1 MKKAVGIVIE
11 YNPFHNGHKYHLDKA
26 KELGDIVIGV
36 MSGDYV
42 QRGEPAFINKWSRGE
57 IALKEGIDILCELP
71 SYYSTQSA
79 EIFAKSSIGILKNLG
94 VTTILFGSESSN
106 IEKLKKILE
115 LEKNKEFN
123 EEIRRNLDEGIS
135 YPNAY
140 SLSIKKFFEEDIEI
154 NSNDILGIEYLRAIK
169 YYDEKIEAKTLK
181 RRAGGYYSQKEEN
194 NIMSATGIRKLIF
207 ENKSI
212 ENLVTKNSFEVLEKE
227 KEKITKIS
235 DFYPLIRYA
244 ILSKKEKLADY
255 QDVENGLENR
265 IYEMA
270 LKYENHQEFFNNLIT
285 KRYTIGR
292 IQRILIH
299 ILLDITKADTNYLK
313 ENIPYIRILG
323 FSKKGREYLKTIEK
337 NNDVKILTSFKN
349 IKKILNEKEIK
360 FLELNEKAS
369 IIYKIINP
377 YEDRK
382 IPIIID

>member
-140 SLSIKKFFEEDIEI
+140 SLSIKKFLEKDIEI

>member
-11 YNPFHNGHKYHLDKA
+11 YNPFHNGHKYHLNKA

-94 VTTILFGSESSN
+94 VTTIIFGSESSN

-123 EEIRRNLDEGIS
+123 EEIRRNLDRGIS

>member
-1 MKKAVGIVIE
+1 MKKAVGIVVE

-26 KELGDIVIGV
+26 KELGNIVIGV
-36 MSGDYV
+36 MSGDYL
-42 QRGEPAFINKWSRGE
+42 QRGEPAFINKWSRAE

-94 VTTILFGSESSN
+94 VSTIFFGSESSD

-115 LEKNKEFN
+115 LEKNEEFN
-123 EEIRRNLDEGIS
+123 EEIKRNLDRGIS

-194 NIMSATGIRKLIF
+194 NIMSATGIRKLMF
-207 ENKSI
+207 ENKNI
-212 ENLVTKNSFEVLEKE
+212 ENLVTTNSFEVLRNQRFT
-227 KEKITKIS
+227 KITE
-235 DFYPLIRYA
+235 FYPLIRYA
-244 ILSKKEKLADY
+244 ILTKKDKLSDY

-270 LKYENHQEFFNNLIT
+270 LKYENYQEFFNNLIT

-299 ILLDITKADTNYLK
+299 ILLDITKEDTNYLK

-323 FSKKGREYLKTIEK
+323 FSKNGREYLKNIEK
-337 NNDVKILTSFKN
+337 NNDIKILTSFKN
-349 IKKILNEKEIK
+349 IKKILKENEIK
-360 FLELNEKAS
+360 FLELNERAS
-369 IIYKIINP
+369 IIYKIINS

-382 IPIIID
+382 IPIITD

>member
-140 SLSIKKFFEEDIEI
+140 SLSIKKFLEKDIEI

-169 YYDEKIEAKTLK
+169 YYDEKIEAQTLK

>member
-1 MKKAVGIVIE
+1 MKKAVGIVVE

-26 KELGDIVIGV
+26 KELGNIVIGV
-36 MSGDYV
+36 MSGDYL
-42 QRGEPAFINKWSRGE
+42 QRGEPAFINKWSRAE

-94 VTTILFGSESSN
+94 VSTILFGSESSD

-115 LEKNKEFN
+115 LEKNEEFN
-123 EEIRRNLDEGIS
+123 EEIKRNLDRGIS

-194 NIMSATGIRKLIF
+194 NIMSATGIRKLMF
-207 ENKSI
+207 ENKNI
-212 ENLVTKNSFEVLEKE
+212 ENLVTTNSFEVLRNQRFT
-227 KEKITKIS
+227 KITE
-235 DFYPLIRYA
+235 FYPLIRYA
-244 ILSKKEKLADY
+244 ILTKKDKLSDY

-270 LKYENHQEFFNNLIT
+270 LKYENYQEFFNNLIT

-299 ILLDITKADTNYLK
+299 ILLDITKEDTNYLK

-323 FSKKGREYLKTIEK
+323 FSKNGREYLKNIEK
-337 NNDVKILTSFKN
+337 NNDIKILTSFKN
-349 IKKILNEKEIK
+349 IKKILKENEIK
-360 FLELNEKAS
+360 FLELNERAS
-369 IIYKIINP
+369 IIYKIINS

-382 IPIIID
+382 IPIITD